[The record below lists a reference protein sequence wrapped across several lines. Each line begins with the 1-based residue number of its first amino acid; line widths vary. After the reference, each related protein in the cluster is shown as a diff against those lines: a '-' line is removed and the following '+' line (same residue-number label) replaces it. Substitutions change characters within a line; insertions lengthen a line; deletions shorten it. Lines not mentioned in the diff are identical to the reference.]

1 MKQIQLLICIVYF
14 DRIYH
19 IYFISVHIYIYI
31 YIYMDTYKYIYHLV
45 MQTSCSPLTL
55 IRSHLSEHP
64 YIFRVVDTNHN
75 GMSHKGRE

>member
-1 MKQIQLLICIVYF
+1 
-14 DRIYH
+14 
-19 IYFISVHIYIYI
+19 
-31 YIYMDTYKYIYHLV
+31 MDTYKYIYHLV

-64 YIFRVVDTNHN
+64 YIFRVIDTNHN